1 MKVQRMVRRSKLGQP
16 VMLHAIA
23 YALSTDFAEE
33 PKAWLDMAD
42 AIFASQLQSRI
53 NEKGNKVSREAE
65 MRDALSH
72 VAHSPIYVVSTYDHI
87 VGNEQELRRPASRTS
102 CTLLNIYPYIY
113 LSATIAALHLH

>member
-1 MKVQRMVRRSKLGQP
+1 MKVHRMVRRSKLGHP

-23 YALSTDFAEE
+23 HALSTDFAEV
-33 PKAWLDMAD
+33 PKALLDMAD

-53 NEKGNKVSREAE
+53 NEKGNKVLREAE

-87 VGNEQELRRPASRTS
+87 VGNEQELRHPASRS
-102 CTLLNIYPYIY
+102 YCTPLNICI
-113 LSATIAALHLH
+113 LSIIAALHLH

>member
-1 MKVQRMVRRSKLGQP
+1 MKVQRMVRRSKLGHP

-23 YALSTDFAEE
+23 YALSTDFAEV
-33 PKAWLDMAD
+33 PKALLDMAD

-53 NEKGNKVSREAE
+53 NEKGNKVLREAE

-87 VGNEQELRRPASRTS
+87 VGNEKELRRPASRTS
-102 CTLLNIYPYIY
+102 CTPLNTCILAI
-113 LSATIAALHLH
+113 IAALYLH

>member
-23 YALSTDFAEE
+23 HALSTDFAAV
-33 PKAWLDMAD
+33 PKGLMDMAD

-53 NEKGNKVSREAE
+53 NQKGNKVVREAE
-65 MRDALSH
+65 QRDALSQ
-72 VAHSPIYVVSTYDHI
+72 VAHYPIYVVSTYGHI

-102 CTLLNIYPYIY
+102 CTPLNICI
-113 LSATIAALHLH
+113 LAIIAALHLH